1 MRIGLIQILKSHKQR
16 FMNRVMVLIDV
27 ERIS

>member
-1 MRIGLIQILKSHKQR
+1 MRIGLIQILKGHNQR
-16 FMNRVMVLIDV
+16 IMNRVMVLIDV